1 MKKLQK
7 FTFLKNIFRK
17 ILYFFPMQL
26 FFVHIKNNPIL
37 FVIWSI
43 IVAVIS
49 KSLLVK
55 YGIPYLFLTP
65 EYLGEVSFISYA
77 ILGFSFGGFI
87 VAFNISSYIT
97 NGHRFPFIATLSK
110 PFLKYFMNN
119 LAWGIILV
127 ILYMYFAT
135 QQLLLDGTDIG
146 TIIKYMI
153 GFNSG
158 LFLITTLSLGY
169 FMNTNKDFIKLF
181 GSHKKKE
188 VPIGAVLHK
197 RIKVDL
203 FFSKDR
209 EWTVETYL
217 SSPTKIA
224 IARPTD
230 HYDSEMLKQVFKQN
244 HFNAALF
251 EIAAIISVI
260 LLSFGS
266 NIDYFNIPAGASLT
280 LMFTIFIMITSA
292 IHSWFRGWAS
302 ALLIAAVLI
311 GNFASKFPV
320 FHSPNKAYGLS
331 YNKKPDV
338 YSTSEI
344 QKHITE
350 KNYREDFFHTLKIL
364 ENWRKKNL
372 VHSNVKKVKPKII
385 FINTTG
391 GGMRSSLW
399 SLYSMQY
406 ADSILQGELLN
417 HTQLITGSS
426 GGMVGMS
433 YLREL
438 YLQEQQN
445 KISNLYDHKYLK
457 CMNKDILNRVGFV
470 MIVNDLLI
478 KLRSFKDGENEFKID
493 RGYAFEQQLL
503 ENLEGALDKRLQDYY
518 LPEFEAK
525 IPMSIISPTIVSDGR
540 RLLIS
545 PQPISYL
552 SYTHP
557 EDNIRNN
564 VLLESVEFKRFFKN
578 QDAGNLRFSSA
589 LRMTSTFPY
598 IMPVV
603 NLPSAPPMKV
613 MDSGLRDNYGTKTS
627 LKFLYT
633 FRHWIER
640 NTSGVIIL
648 QIRDAEKKTLEVK
661 KNNDSFLES
670 ISSPVGNIYKNLFI
684 TQDYE
689 HDQLIQYA
697 SEWFDGTIDIID
709 FAAENNE
716 KNKLSLSWHL
726 TEREKKQI
734 YNSVHSKNNQ
744 ESLRRLKELINKSPN
759 KK

>member
-1 MKKLQK
+1 MVKKVQK
-7 FTFLKNIFRK
+7 FNFLYNIFRK
-17 ILYFFPMQL
+17 ILYFFPIQL

-43 IVAVIS
+43 LIAIIS
-49 KSLLVK
+49 KAILIK
-55 YGIPYLFLTP
+55 YGVPYLFLTP
-65 EYLGEVSFISYA
+65 EYLGEVSFISFA

-87 VAFNISSYIT
+87 MAFNISSYIT

-119 LAWGIILV
+119 VTWGIILV
-127 ILYMYFAT
+127 LCYMFFAT
-135 QQLLLDGTDIG
+135 QQLHSDGTPII
-146 TIIKYMI
+146 TIVIYMA

-158 LFLITTLSLGY
+158 FVFITLLSLGY
-169 FMNTNKDFIKLF
+169 FINTNKDFIKMF
-181 GSHKKKE
+181 GANDKKE
-188 VPIGAVLHK
+188 IPIGAVLHK
-197 RIKVDL
+197 RVKVDF

-209 EWTVETYL
+209 EWNVETYL
-217 SSPTKIA
+217 SSFNKVS
-224 IARPTD
+224 IARSID
-230 HYDSEMLKQVFKQN
+230 HYDSQMLKQVFKQN

-280 LMFTIFIMITSA
+280 LMFTIFIMVTSA
-292 IHSWFRGWAS
+292 IHSWFRGWAA
-302 ALLIAAVLI
+302 ALLISAVLI
-311 GNFASKFPV
+311 GNFASKFPI
-320 FHSPNKAYGLS
+320 FHSPNKAYGLN
-331 YNKKPDV
+331 YNGSLAT
-338 YSTSEI
+338 YSTEEI

-350 KNYREDFFHTLKIL
+350 ENFRKDFFHTLKIL

-372 VHSNVKKVKPKII
+372 VHSSLNKVKPKIV

-391 GGMRSSLW
+391 GGMRSSMW
-399 SLYSMQY
+399 SLHSMQY
-406 ADSILQGELLN
+406 VDSVMQGELLN

-433 YLREL
+433 YFREL
-438 YLQEQQN
+438 YLQEQEH
-445 KISNLYDHKYLK
+445 KISNLYDKHYVE
-457 CMNKDILNRVGFV
+457 CMSKDVLNRVGFV
-470 MIVNDLLI
+470 MTVNDLLI
-478 KLRSFKDGENEFKID
+478 KLRSFTDGKNKYKVD
-493 RGYAFEQQLL
+493 RGYAFEQQLN
-503 ENLEGALDKRLQDYY
+503 ENLEGALGKRLRDYY

-525 IPMSIISPTIVSDGR
+525 IPMTIISPTIVSDGR

-552 SYTHP
+552 SYTFP
-557 EDNIRNN
+557 QDNIRNK
-564 VLLESVEFKRFFKN
+564 VLLESVEFSRFYRN
-578 QDAGNLRFSSA
+578 QDANNLRFTSA

-598 IMPVV
+598 IMPIV
-603 NLPSAPPMKV
+603 NLPSSPPMKV

-648 QIRDAEKKTLEVK
+648 QIRDAEKKTREVK
-661 KNNDSFLES
+661 KNTDSFIKS
-670 ISSPVGNIYKNLFI
+670 ISSPIGNIYKNLFI

-709 FAAENNE
+709 FSADNNE
-716 KNKLSLSWHL
+716 KKQLSLSWHL
-726 TEREKKQI
+726 TQKEKRQI
-734 YNSVHSKNNQ
+734 SNSIYSKNNQ
-744 ESLRRLKELINKSPN
+744 ESLKRLQELINNP
-759 KK
+759 KKK